1 LTKFFTNFHSKLE
14 MSIYMKV
21 VSLNKPDNFHK
32 GRLCLGEIWRTRQKF
47 RRTFINI
54 RVSVGFG
61 RVFDQGLTPGC
72 VDLVKGFNRDCRLG
86 FRGDGPG

>member
-1 LTKFFTNFHSKLE
+1 

-47 RRTFINI
+47 RRTFIDI

-61 RVFDQGLTPGC
+61 RVFDQGLTQGVLTWSRGSIGIVGSVFEVMAQ
-72 VDLVKGFNRDCRLG
+72 VDLGLTNVG
-86 FRGDGPG
+86 